1 MIIKMTTVD
10 EQEEEEEENIF
21 RTFYFAFF
29 RCRIAR
35 KKSVLICALH
45 GKKAILR
52 VQKEKPSL
60 FSESLSFMRLV
71 KTA

>member
-29 RCRIAR
+29 PCNSAP

-45 GKKAILR
+45 GKKA
-52 VQKEKPSL
+52 V
-60 FSESLSFMRLV
+60 
-71 KTA
+71 

>member
-10 EQEEEEEENIF
+10 EQEEKEEENIF

-45 GKKAILR
+45 RKKA
-52 VQKEKPSL
+52 V
-60 FSESLSFMRLV
+60 
-71 KTA
+71 